1 VQQAIRLV
9 GLDVHAAQT
18 AGACL
23 DHRTGEVIA
32 QTIRGMPEREVLA
45 WLESLPGPWRAVY
58 EAGPTGYGLARA
70 ARDRGLDVVVC
81 APGHIRRHPS
91 ERVKTDKRDAIKLA
105 RLLGAGDLK
114 IVAVPALEFEQL
126 RDAVRCREDCRGD
139 LMRARHRLSKFLLR
153 RGLRYPGPGDAW
165 TGRHRDWL
173 RGLRFDDLASEVTF
187 ADYLHAHDS
196 LLARRDRLDRALA
209 DLAEHERWA
218 LRVGRLRCLRGID
231 TLSAV
236 GLVAELGDVERFA
249 HPKPLA
255 AYLGLVPSEQSSG
268 TRRRQG
274 AITKA
279 GSKHARRLLVE
290 AAWHYRKA
298 PRVSADLARRQH
310 GQDPQVIE
318 LSWRCQRRLHER
330 WRHLDRERQVKPSKV
345 AVAVARELA
354 AFCWELSRLP

>member
-1 VQQAIRLV
+1 MNATRLI
-9 GLDVHAAQT
+9 GLDVHVAQT
-18 AGACL
+18 AGAML
-23 DHRTGEVIA
+23 DQGTGEVVA
-32 QTIRGMPEREVLA
+32 RTIRGAPEREVLA
-45 WLESLPGPWRAVY
+45 WLESLPVPWRAVY

-114 IVAVPALEFEQL
+114 IVAIPALELEQL

-139 LMRARHRLSKFLLR
+139 LMRARHRMSKFVLR

-165 TGRHRDWL
+165 TARHRDWL
-173 RGLRFDDLASEVTF
+173 RGLAFDDLASEVAF

-196 LLARRDRLDRALA
+196 LLARRERLDRALA
-209 DLAEHERWA
+209 DLADHEQWA
-218 LRVGRLRCLRGID
+218 LLVGRLRCLRGID

-249 HPKPLA
+249 HPKQLA

-290 AAWHYRKA
+290 AAWHYRRP
-298 PRVSADLARRQH
+298 PRVSQDLRRRQH
-310 GQDPQVIE
+310 GHDPQVID
-318 LSWRCQRRLHER
+318 LAWRCQRRLHER
-330 WRHLDRERQVKPSKV
+330 WQHLDSGRRIKRTKV
-345 AVAVARELA
+345 AVAVARELST
-354 AFCWELSRLP
+354 FCWELARMP